1 MPAVDG
7 RRRAAAG
14 RVAVHPSET
23 SSAPD
28 LLVTLDVREPV
39 VMGLSVFARI
49 RVVNRGRAPLSTSA
63 RLNLMEGDLA
73 LIAQDP
79 DGQTRTIKGWQAD
92 TALRRATLEPG
103 EEIVNG
109 INLLSTEAGPVFPA
123 PGRYELTAEFTFS
136 PQQPAVRS
144 DPVVVSARLPESD
157 DERQVAQLLQD
168 DALREAILLAK
179 PASATEALQ
188 TLATRFAAT
197 PDGMLAALLASA
209 GDASETPAGPAADA
223 GPPATP
229 ESLALAVAM
238 LQTPFSHVGRQ
249 IADRFTADL
258 ERRTAHRDDTTS
270 PDTLTMAAQIAKR
283 LPFKRK

>member
-7 RRRAAAG
+7 RRQAAAG
-14 RVAVHPSET
+14 RIAVQSSPQ

-39 VMGLSVFARI
+39 VVGLSVFARI
-49 RVVNRGRAPLSTSA
+49 RVVNCGQAPLATSA

-73 LIAQDP
+73 LIVHGP

-92 TALRRATLEPG
+92 TALRRATLEPE

-109 INLLSTEAGPVFPA
+109 LNLLSTDAGPVFPA
-123 PGRYELTAEFTFS
+123 PGSYQLTAEFTFS
-136 PQQPAVRS
+136 PQQPPVRS
-144 DPVVVSARLPESD
+144 DSVVVSARLPESD
-157 DERQVAQLLQD
+157 DEREVARLLQD

-179 PASATEALQ
+179 PDGAPQALQ

-197 PDGMLAALLASA
+197 PDGMLATLLVSS
-209 GDASETPAGPAADA
+209 GDAGKTPAGPEADA

-229 ESLALAVAM
+229 ESLALSVAM

-258 ERRTAHRDDTTS
+258 EAGTARRDDTTS
-270 PDTLTMAAQIAKR
+270 PDTLAMAAQIAKR